1 MVYDH
6 DHDDR
11 ITRVD
16 IIQDENIFMLNTKFV
31 KCSGIQSKTVRE
43 NIPGAFQ
50 SLQLSENN
58 TSSFRLTSND
68 DVIDAIE
75 DFINEDR
82 TSRKVIKFPEN
93 IPEVKHIPKAFTVP
107 LVNMFF
113 EIQFINCVKLK

>member
-50 SLQLSENN
+50 SLQLTPSG
-58 TSSFRLTSND
+58 
-68 DVIDAIE
+68 A
-75 DFINEDR
+75 
-82 TSRKVIKFPEN
+82 
-93 IPEVKHIPKAFTVP
+93 A
-107 LVNMFF
+107 
-113 EIQFINCVKLK
+113 